1 MAHNDDSFFRE
12 VNEELRSDQ
21 MKYVWARY
29 GRIAIGVAALIVL
42 GTAAWRGYEY
52 WDNSNSSQSGDK
64 FIAALSLASEGKNDE
79 ALKALEAIEKDGSGS
94 YPVLAQ
100 LRVASVLQA
109 KGDSAGAVAAYDK
122 VGGDKSVPD
131 ALRDLAKLRAAWI
144 LIDSGSYEQVAAHAE
159 IMAAQGHVLSNSA
172 REALALSAYK
182 AGNMPQA
189 KQWFQQIAND
199 GQAPRNVANR
209 AQIMLDNITASGK
222 APDPAKG

>member
-29 GRIAIGVAALIVL
+29 GKVAIGVAVVIVL
-42 GTAAWRGYEY
+42 GTAGWRGYEY
-52 WDNSNSSQSGDK
+52 WSHSNSSKAGDQ
-64 FIAALSLASEGKNDE
+64 FIAALQLAADGKNDD
-79 ALKALEAIEKDGSGS
+79 ALKALETIEKDGSGS

-100 LRVASVLQA
+100 FRVASVLQA
-109 KGDSAGAVAAYDK
+109 KGDSAGAVSTYDK
-122 VGGDKSVPD
+122 IGKDGSVPE

-144 LIDSGSYEQVAAHAE
+144 LIDTGTYEQVAAQAE
-159 IMAAQGHVLSNSA
+159 ILSAQGHVLSNSA
-172 REALALSAYK
+172 REALGLSAFK
-182 AGNMPQA
+182 AGNMKQA
-189 KQWFQQIAND
+189 KEWFQQIAND